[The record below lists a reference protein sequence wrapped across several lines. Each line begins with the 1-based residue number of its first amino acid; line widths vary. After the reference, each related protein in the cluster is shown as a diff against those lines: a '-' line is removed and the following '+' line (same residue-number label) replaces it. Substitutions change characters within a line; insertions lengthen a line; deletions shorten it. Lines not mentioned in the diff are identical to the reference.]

1 MGAQRGS
8 SVIEVN
14 YEDFVAR
21 SWSIRK
27 VNQDFNCV
35 IVQCLCFSDEG
46 TDLAKQGMLKSCKAT
61 WWWLRSPEPSLELYT
76 QSHQKE
82 EVGGRMSW

>member
-8 SVIEVN
+8 SVVEVN
-14 YEDFVAR
+14 CEDLVAR
-21 SWSIRK
+21 SWSIRE

-46 TDLAKQGMLKSCKAT
+46 TDLAKQGMLKSCKAS
-61 WWWLRSPEPSLELYT
+61 WWCGSGLLNPVRSYI
-76 QSHQKE
+76 HRDIKRKRW
-82 EVGGRMSW
+82 VGG